1 MLKKTA
7 SVVLAALKG
16 STYRREYAS
25 PFLWLRPCWTA
36 FLSILMCQPANR
48 VQILPAVVYPRPV
61 SR

>member
-25 PFLWLRPCWTA
+25 SFRWLRPSWTV
-36 FLSILMCQPANR
+36 FLSILRAYL
-48 VQILPAVVYPRPV
+48 VQILPVVVSYGPV